1 MSLIPVVG
9 IKKILNYTIAHRIIV
24 IMKVTALIPDN
35 LIEEVKEYA
44 KGKNTTES
52 LIKALS
58 EWLKMQKI
66 KKLNDRVLKTP
77 LKFRKNFSPQKTRI
91 INRA

>member
-66 KKLNDRVLKTP
+66 KKLKAMRKTALKKSFIGWKKY
-77 LKFRKNFSPQKTRI
+77 LVICRF
-91 INRA
+91 

>member
-1 MSLIPVVG
+1 
-9 IKKILNYTIAHRIIV
+9 
-24 IMKVTALIPDN
+24 MKVTALIPDK
-35 LIEEVKEYA
+35 LIEEVKEST

-58 EWLKMQKI
+58 EWVKLQKI
-66 KKLNDRVLKTP
+66 KNLNNTVSKTP

-91 INRA
+91 INRV